1 MTVSVPDL
9 PAGRPES
16 PASALP
22 APGTDPEWYKRAVFY
37 EVLVRGFA
45 DSNADGVGDLRG
57 MIDKLDYLQW
67 LGGDCL
73 WLPPF
78 FASPLRDGGYD
89 VSDYNAVLPEFGRI
103 GAFKANGRATW
114 GGRGE
119 IPGVAG

>member
-1 MTVSVPDL
+1 MTVPVPD
-9 PAGRPES
+9 RPRR
-16 PASALP
+16 SALP
-22 APGTDPEWYKRAVFY
+22 PVGSDPEWYKRAVFY

-67 LGGDCL
+67 LGVDCL

-89 VSDYNAVLPEFGRI
+89 VSDYIAVLPGRRPLP
-103 GAFKANGRATW
+103 GHARDHRLRHEPHLRPAPLVP
-114 GGRGE
+114 GE
-119 IPGVAG
+119 PQ

>member
-1 MTVSVPDL
+1 MTVPVPAVSSARNPVPPQDS
-9 PAGRPES
+9 GT
-16 PASALP
+16 ALP
-22 APGTDPEWYKRAVFY
+22 PKGSDPEWYKRAVFY

-67 LGGDCL
+67 PGVDCL

-89 VSDYNAVLPEFGRI
+89 VSDYTAVLPEFGDI
-103 GAFKANGRATW
+103 QDFKDFLPPPT
-114 GGRGE
+114 
-119 IPGVAG
+119 PVACA